1 MEEIRGTEALEREI
15 LEDARKRADRIIRKA
30 EENARLLGAQT
41 EQRIK
46 EAISALLSEYRI
58 KKRTA
63 ELEMLSRLPLEKA
76 RLDILYRDEILRKAL
91 QEVLASMNPRLF
103 GLWCVKR
110 LACQVDLVRKS
121 PAKVLVHGLDSET
134 MRDIGALF
142 RQGSSIS
149 EDGQNSVMGSD
160 SGQVL
165 GAGQDSGMRQ
175 DSELR
180 QDSGQL
186 LRTGPN
192 SDISIEEAP
201 AMKVRGLIVEPMDTS
216 YRISITENELLE
228 WLLDEKRGELAAALF
243 GSST

>member
-46 EAISALLSEYRI
+46 EAKAALLSEYQI

-91 QEVLASMNPRLF
+91 KEALASMNPRLF

-110 LACQVDLVRKS
+110 LACQVELVRKS

-142 RQGSSIS
+142 GQG
-149 EDGQNSVMGSD
+149 
-160 SGQVL
+160 
-165 GAGQDSGMRQ
+165 
-175 DSELR
+175 
-180 QDSGQL
+180 
-186 LRTGPN
+186 
-192 SDISIEEAP
+192 SDIS
-201 AMKVRGLIVEPMDTS
+201 
-216 YRISITENELLE
+216 
-228 WLLDEKRGELAAALF
+228 
-243 GSST
+243 

>member
-46 EAISALLSEYRI
+46 EAKAALLSEYQI
-58 KKRTA
+58 KKKTA

-76 RLDILYRDEILRKAL
+76 RLDILYRDEMLRKAL
-91 QEVLASMNPRLF
+91 QEALASMNPRLF

-110 LACQVDLVRKS
+110 LACQAELVRKS

-142 RQGSSIS
+142 GQG
-149 EDGQNSVMGSD
+149 
-160 SGQVL
+160 
-165 GAGQDSGMRQ
+165 
-175 DSELR
+175 
-180 QDSGQL
+180 
-186 LRTGPN
+186 
-192 SDISIEEAP
+192 SDIS
-201 AMKVRGLIVEPMDTS
+201 
-216 YRISITENELLE
+216 
-228 WLLDEKRGELAAALF
+228 
-243 GSST
+243 

>member
-46 EAISALLSEYRI
+46 EAKAALLSEYQI
-58 KKRTA
+58 KKKTA

-91 QEVLASMNPRLF
+91 KEALASMNPRLF

-110 LACQVDLVRKS
+110 LACQVELVRKS

-142 RQGSSIS
+142 GQG
-149 EDGQNSVMGSD
+149 
-160 SGQVL
+160 
-165 GAGQDSGMRQ
+165 
-175 DSELR
+175 
-180 QDSGQL
+180 
-186 LRTGPN
+186 
-192 SDISIEEAP
+192 SDISIEEAST
-201 AMKVRGLIVEPMDTS
+201 MKVRGLIVEPMDAS
-216 YRISITENELLE
+216 YRISITENDLLE

>member
-41 EQRIK
+41 EHRIK
-46 EAISALLSEYRI
+46 EAKAALLSEYQI

-91 QEVLASMNPRLF
+91 KEALASMNPRLF

-110 LACQVDLVRKS
+110 LVCQVELVRKS

-142 RQGSSIS
+142 GQG
-149 EDGQNSVMGSD
+149 
-160 SGQVL
+160 
-165 GAGQDSGMRQ
+165 
-175 DSELR
+175 
-180 QDSGQL
+180 
-186 LRTGPN
+186 

-201 AMKVRGLIVEPMDTS
+201 TMKVRGLIVEPMDAS
-216 YRISITENELLE
+216 YRISITENDLLE

-243 GSST
+243 GSSD

>member
-46 EAISALLSEYRI
+46 EAKAALLSEYQI

-91 QEVLASMNPRLF
+91 KEALASMNPRLF

-110 LACQVDLVRKS
+110 LVCQVELVRKS

-142 RQGSSIS
+142 GQG
-149 EDGQNSVMGSD
+149 
-160 SGQVL
+160 
-165 GAGQDSGMRQ
+165 
-175 DSELR
+175 
-180 QDSGQL
+180 
-186 LRTGPN
+186 

-201 AMKVRGLIVEPMDTS
+201 TMKVRGLIVEPMDAS
-216 YRISITENELLE
+216 YRISITENDLLE

-243 GSST
+243 GSSD

>member
-46 EAISALLSEYRI
+46 EAKAALLSEYQI
-58 KKRTA
+58 KKKTA

-91 QEVLASMNPRLF
+91 KEALASMNPRLF

-110 LACQVDLVRKS
+110 LVCQVELVRKS

-142 RQGSSIS
+142 GQG
-149 EDGQNSVMGSD
+149 
-160 SGQVL
+160 
-165 GAGQDSGMRQ
+165 
-175 DSELR
+175 
-180 QDSGQL
+180 
-186 LRTGPN
+186 
-192 SDISIEEAP
+192 SDISIEEAST
-201 AMKVRGLIVEPMDTS
+201 MKVRGLIVEPMDAS
-216 YRISITENELLE
+216 YRISITENDLLE

-243 GSST
+243 GSSD

>member
-46 EAISALLSEYRI
+46 EATAALLSEYQI

-76 RLDILYRDEILRKAL
+76 RLDILYRDEMLRKAL
-91 QEVLASMNPRLF
+91 KEALASMNPRLF

-110 LACQVDLVRKS
+110 LVCQVELVRKS

-142 RQGSSIS
+142 GQG
-149 EDGQNSVMGSD
+149 
-160 SGQVL
+160 
-165 GAGQDSGMRQ
+165 
-175 DSELR
+175 
-180 QDSGQL
+180 
-186 LRTGPN
+186 
-192 SDISIEEAP
+192 SDISIEEAST
-201 AMKVRGLIVEPMDTS
+201 MKVRGLIVEPMDAS
-216 YRISITENELLE
+216 YRISITENDLLE

-243 GSST
+243 GSSD

>member
-46 EAISALLSEYRI
+46 EATAALLSEYQI

-91 QEVLASMNPRLF
+91 KEALASMNPRLF

-110 LACQVDLVRKS
+110 LVCQVELVRKS

-142 RQGSSIS
+142 GQG
-149 EDGQNSVMGSD
+149 
-160 SGQVL
+160 
-165 GAGQDSGMRQ
+165 
-175 DSELR
+175 
-180 QDSGQL
+180 
-186 LRTGPN
+186 

-201 AMKVRGLIVEPMDTS
+201 TMKVRGLIVEPMDAS
-216 YRISITENELLE
+216 YRISITENDLLE

-243 GSST
+243 GSSD

>member
-41 EQRIK
+41 EHRIK
-46 EAISALLSEYRI
+46 EAKAALLSEYQI

-76 RLDILYRDEILRKAL
+76 RLDILYRDEMLRKAL
-91 QEVLASMNPRLF
+91 QEALASMNPRLF

-110 LACQVDLVRKS
+110 LVCQVELVRKS

-142 RQGSSIS
+142 GQG
-149 EDGQNSVMGSD
+149 
-160 SGQVL
+160 
-165 GAGQDSGMRQ
+165 
-175 DSELR
+175 
-180 QDSGQL
+180 
-186 LRTGPN
+186 
-192 SDISIEEAP
+192 SDISIEEAST
-201 AMKVRGLIVEPMDTS
+201 MKVRGLIVEPMDAS
-216 YRISITENELLE
+216 YRISITENDLLE

-243 GSST
+243 GSSD

>member
-91 QEVLASMNPRLF
+91 KEALASMNPRLF

-110 LACQVDLVRKS
+110 LACQAELVRKS

-142 RQGSSIS
+142 GQG
-149 EDGQNSVMGSD
+149 
-160 SGQVL
+160 
-165 GAGQDSGMRQ
+165 
-175 DSELR
+175 
-180 QDSGQL
+180 
-186 LRTGPN
+186 
-192 SDISIEEAP
+192 SDISIEEAST
-201 AMKVRGLIVEPMDTS
+201 MKVRGLIVEPMDAS
-216 YRISITENELLE
+216 YRISITENDLLE

-243 GSST
+243 GSSD

>member
-46 EAISALLSEYRI
+46 EAKAALLSEYQI

-76 RLDILYRDEILRKAL
+76 RLDILYRDEMLRKAL
-91 QEVLASMNPRLF
+91 QEALASMNPRLF

-110 LACQVDLVRKS
+110 LVCQVELVRKS

-142 RQGSSIS
+142 GQG
-149 EDGQNSVMGSD
+149 
-160 SGQVL
+160 
-165 GAGQDSGMRQ
+165 
-175 DSELR
+175 
-180 QDSGQL
+180 
-186 LRTGPN
+186 

-201 AMKVRGLIVEPMDTS
+201 TMKVRGLIVEPMDAS
-216 YRISITENELLE
+216 YRISITENDLLE

-243 GSST
+243 GSSD

>member
-46 EAISALLSEYRI
+46 EATAALLSEYQI

-91 QEVLASMNPRLF
+91 KEALASMNPRLF

-110 LACQVDLVRKS
+110 LVCQVELVRKS

-142 RQGSSIS
+142 GQG
-149 EDGQNSVMGSD
+149 
-160 SGQVL
+160 
-165 GAGQDSGMRQ
+165 
-175 DSELR
+175 
-180 QDSGQL
+180 
-186 LRTGPN
+186 
-192 SDISIEEAP
+192 SDISIEEAST
-201 AMKVRGLIVEPMDTS
+201 MKVRGLIVEPMDAS
-216 YRISITENELLE
+216 YRISITENDLLE

-243 GSST
+243 GSSD

>member
-46 EAISALLSEYRI
+46 EATAALLSEYQI
-58 KKRTA
+58 KKKTA

-91 QEVLASMNPRLF
+91 KEALASMNPRLF

-110 LACQVDLVRKS
+110 LVCQVELVRKS

-142 RQGSSIS
+142 GQG
-149 EDGQNSVMGSD
+149 
-160 SGQVL
+160 
-165 GAGQDSGMRQ
+165 
-175 DSELR
+175 
-180 QDSGQL
+180 
-186 LRTGPN
+186 
-192 SDISIEEAP
+192 SDISIEEAST
-201 AMKVRGLIVEPMDTS
+201 MKVRGLIVEPMDAS
-216 YRISITENELLE
+216 YRISITENDLLE

-243 GSST
+243 GSSD

>member
-46 EAISALLSEYRI
+46 EAKAALLSEYQI
-58 KKRTA
+58 KKKTA

-76 RLDILYRDEILRKAL
+76 RLDILYRDEMLRKAL
-91 QEVLASMNPRLF
+91 QEALASMNPRLF

-110 LACQVDLVRKS
+110 LACQAELVRKT

-142 RQGSSIS
+142 GQG
-149 EDGQNSVMGSD
+149 
-160 SGQVL
+160 
-165 GAGQDSGMRQ
+165 
-175 DSELR
+175 
-180 QDSGQL
+180 
-186 LRTGPN
+186 

-201 AMKVRGLIVEPMDTS
+201 TMKVRGLIVEPMDAS
-216 YRISITENELLE
+216 YRISITENDLLE

-243 GSST
+243 GSSD

>member
-41 EQRIK
+41 EHRIK
-46 EAISALLSEYRI
+46 EAKAALLSEYQI

-76 RLDILYRDEILRKAL
+76 RLDILYRDEMLRKAL
-91 QEVLASMNPRLF
+91 QEALASMNPRLF

-110 LACQVDLVRKS
+110 LACQVELVRKS

-142 RQGSSIS
+142 GQG
-149 EDGQNSVMGSD
+149 
-160 SGQVL
+160 
-165 GAGQDSGMRQ
+165 
-175 DSELR
+175 
-180 QDSGQL
+180 
-186 LRTGPN
+186 
-192 SDISIEEAP
+192 SDISIEEAST
-201 AMKVRGLIVEPMDTS
+201 MKVRGLIVEPMDAS
-216 YRISITENELLE
+216 YRISITENDLLE

-243 GSST
+243 GSSD

>member
-41 EQRIK
+41 EHRIK
-46 EAISALLSEYRI
+46 EAKAALLSEYQI

-91 QEVLASMNPRLF
+91 KEALASMNPRLF

-110 LACQVDLVRKS
+110 LVCQVELVRKS

-142 RQGSSIS
+142 GQG
-149 EDGQNSVMGSD
+149 
-160 SGQVL
+160 
-165 GAGQDSGMRQ
+165 
-175 DSELR
+175 
-180 QDSGQL
+180 
-186 LRTGPN
+186 
-192 SDISIEEAP
+192 SDISIEEAST
-201 AMKVRGLIVEPMDTS
+201 MKVRGLIVEPMDAS
-216 YRISITENELLE
+216 YRISITENDLLE
-228 WLLDEKRGELAAALF
+228 WLLDEKRGELA
-243 GSST
+243 

>member
-46 EAISALLSEYRI
+46 EATAALLSEYQI

-76 RLDILYRDEILRKAL
+76 RLDILYRDEMLRKAL
-91 QEVLASMNPRLF
+91 KEALASMNPRLF

-110 LACQVDLVRKS
+110 LVCQVELVRKS

-142 RQGSSIS
+142 GQG
-149 EDGQNSVMGSD
+149 
-160 SGQVL
+160 
-165 GAGQDSGMRQ
+165 
-175 DSELR
+175 
-180 QDSGQL
+180 
-186 LRTGPN
+186 

-201 AMKVRGLIVEPMDTS
+201 TMKVRGLIVEPMDAS
-216 YRISITENELLE
+216 YRISITENDLLE

-243 GSST
+243 GSSA

>member
-46 EAISALLSEYRI
+46 EATAALLSEYQI

-76 RLDILYRDEILRKAL
+76 RLDILYRDEMLRKAL
-91 QEVLASMNPRLF
+91 KEALASMNPRLF

-110 LACQVDLVRKS
+110 LACQVELVRKS

-142 RQGSSIS
+142 GQG
-149 EDGQNSVMGSD
+149 
-160 SGQVL
+160 
-165 GAGQDSGMRQ
+165 
-175 DSELR
+175 
-180 QDSGQL
+180 
-186 LRTGPN
+186 
-192 SDISIEEAP
+192 SDISIEEAST
-201 AMKVRGLIVEPMDTS
+201 MKVRGLIVEPMDAS
-216 YRISITENELLE
+216 YRISITENDLLE

-243 GSST
+243 GSSD

>member
-41 EQRIK
+41 EHRIK
-46 EAISALLSEYRI
+46 EAKAALLSEYQI

-91 QEVLASMNPRLF
+91 KEALASMNPRLF

-110 LACQVDLVRKS
+110 LVFQVELVRKS

-142 RQGSSIS
+142 GQG
-149 EDGQNSVMGSD
+149 
-160 SGQVL
+160 
-165 GAGQDSGMRQ
+165 
-175 DSELR
+175 
-180 QDSGQL
+180 
-186 LRTGPN
+186 
-192 SDISIEEAP
+192 SDISIEEAST
-201 AMKVRGLIVEPMDTS
+201 MKVRGLIVEPMDAS
-216 YRISITENELLE
+216 YRISITENDLLE

-243 GSST
+243 GSSD

>member
-15 LEDARKRADRIIRKA
+15 LEDVRKRADRIIRKA
-30 EENARLLGAQT
+30 EGNARLLGAQT

-46 EAISALLSEYRI
+46 EAKAALLSEYQI
-58 KKRTA
+58 KKKTA

-76 RLDILYRDEILRKAL
+76 RLNILYRDEMLRKAL
-91 QEVLASMNPRLF
+91 QEALASMNPRLF

-110 LACQVDLVRKS
+110 LACQVELVRKS

-142 RQGSSIS
+142 GQG
-149 EDGQNSVMGSD
+149 
-160 SGQVL
+160 
-165 GAGQDSGMRQ
+165 
-175 DSELR
+175 
-180 QDSGQL
+180 
-186 LRTGPN
+186 

-201 AMKVRGLIVEPMDTS
+201 TMKVRGLIVEPMDAS
-216 YRISITENELLE
+216 YRISITENDLLE

-243 GSST
+243 GSSD

>member
-41 EQRIK
+41 EHRIK
-46 EAISALLSEYRI
+46 EAKAALLSEYQI

-76 RLDILYRDEILRKAL
+76 RLDILYRDEMLRKAL
-91 QEVLASMNPRLF
+91 KEALASMNPRLF

-110 LACQVDLVRKS
+110 LVCQVELVRKS

-142 RQGSSIS
+142 GQG
-149 EDGQNSVMGSD
+149 
-160 SGQVL
+160 
-165 GAGQDSGMRQ
+165 
-175 DSELR
+175 
-180 QDSGQL
+180 
-186 LRTGPN
+186 

-201 AMKVRGLIVEPMDTS
+201 TMKVRGLIVEPMDAS
-216 YRISITENELLE
+216 YRISITENDLLE

-243 GSST
+243 GSSD

>member
-46 EAISALLSEYRI
+46 EAKAALLSEYQI
-58 KKRTA
+58 KKKTA

-91 QEVLASMNPRLF
+91 KEALASMNPRLF

-110 LACQVDLVRKS
+110 LACQAELVRKS

-142 RQGSSIS
+142 GQG
-149 EDGQNSVMGSD
+149 
-160 SGQVL
+160 
-165 GAGQDSGMRQ
+165 
-175 DSELR
+175 
-180 QDSGQL
+180 
-186 LRTGPN
+186 
-192 SDISIEEAP
+192 SDISIEEAST
-201 AMKVRGLIVEPMDTS
+201 MKVRGLIVEPMDAS
-216 YRISITENELLE
+216 YRISITENDLLE

-243 GSST
+243 GSSD

>member
-46 EAISALLSEYRI
+46 EAKAALLSEYQI
-58 KKRTA
+58 KKKTA

-76 RLDILYRDEILRKAL
+76 RLNILYRDEMLRKAL
-91 QEVLASMNPRLF
+91 QEALASMNPRLF

-110 LACQVDLVRKS
+110 LVCQVELVRKS

-142 RQGSSIS
+142 GQG
-149 EDGQNSVMGSD
+149 
-160 SGQVL
+160 
-165 GAGQDSGMRQ
+165 
-175 DSELR
+175 
-180 QDSGQL
+180 
-186 LRTGPN
+186 

-201 AMKVRGLIVEPMDTS
+201 TMKVRGLIVEPMDAS
-216 YRISITENELLE
+216 YRISITENDLLE

-243 GSST
+243 GSSD

>member
-41 EQRIK
+41 EHRIK
-46 EAISALLSEYRI
+46 EAKAALLSEYQI
-58 KKRTA
+58 KKKTA

-76 RLDILYRDEILRKAL
+76 RLDILYRDEMLRKAL
-91 QEVLASMNPRLF
+91 QEALASMNPRLF

-110 LACQVDLVRKS
+110 LACQAELVRKS

-142 RQGSSIS
+142 GQG
-149 EDGQNSVMGSD
+149 
-160 SGQVL
+160 
-165 GAGQDSGMRQ
+165 
-175 DSELR
+175 
-180 QDSGQL
+180 
-186 LRTGPN
+186 

-201 AMKVRGLIVEPMDTS
+201 TMKVRGLIVEPMDAS
-216 YRISITENELLE
+216 YRISITENDLLE

-243 GSST
+243 GSSD

>member
-46 EAISALLSEYRI
+46 EAKAALLSEYQI
-58 KKRTA
+58 KKKTA

-76 RLDILYRDEILRKAL
+76 RLDILYRDEMLRKAL
-91 QEVLASMNPRLF
+91 QEALASMNPRLF

-110 LACQVDLVRKS
+110 LACQAELVRKS

-142 RQGSSIS
+142 GQG
-149 EDGQNSVMGSD
+149 
-160 SGQVL
+160 
-165 GAGQDSGMRQ
+165 
-175 DSELR
+175 
-180 QDSGQL
+180 
-186 LRTGPN
+186 

-201 AMKVRGLIVEPMDTS
+201 TMKVRGLIVEPMDAS
-216 YRISITENELLE
+216 YRISLTENDLLE

-243 GSST
+243 GSSD

>member
-46 EAISALLSEYRI
+46 EATAALLSEYQI

-76 RLDILYRDEILRKAL
+76 RLDILYRDEMLRKAL
-91 QEVLASMNPRLF
+91 KEALASMNPRLF

-110 LACQVDLVRKS
+110 LVCQVELVRKS

-142 RQGSSIS
+142 GQG
-149 EDGQNSVMGSD
+149 
-160 SGQVL
+160 
-165 GAGQDSGMRQ
+165 
-175 DSELR
+175 
-180 QDSGQL
+180 
-186 LRTGPN
+186 

-201 AMKVRGLIVEPMDTS
+201 TMKVRGLIVEPMDAS
-216 YRISITENELLE
+216 YRISITENDLLE

-243 GSST
+243 GSSD

>member
-46 EAISALLSEYRI
+46 EATAALLSEYQI

-76 RLDILYRDEILRKAL
+76 RLDILYRDEMLRKAL
-91 QEVLASMNPRLF
+91 KEALASMNPRLF

-110 LACQVDLVRKS
+110 LACQAELVRKS

-142 RQGSSIS
+142 GQG
-149 EDGQNSVMGSD
+149 
-160 SGQVL
+160 
-165 GAGQDSGMRQ
+165 
-175 DSELR
+175 
-180 QDSGQL
+180 
-186 LRTGPN
+186 

-201 AMKVRGLIVEPMDTS
+201 TMKVRGLIVEPMDAS
-216 YRISITENELLE
+216 YRISITENDLLE

-243 GSST
+243 GSSD

>member
-46 EAISALLSEYRI
+46 EAKAALLSEYQI

-76 RLDILYRDEILRKAL
+76 RLDILYRDEMLRKAL
-91 QEVLASMNPRLF
+91 KEALASMNPRLF

-110 LACQVDLVRKS
+110 LVCQVELVRKS

-142 RQGSSIS
+142 GQG
-149 EDGQNSVMGSD
+149 
-160 SGQVL
+160 
-165 GAGQDSGMRQ
+165 
-175 DSELR
+175 
-180 QDSGQL
+180 
-186 LRTGPN
+186 

-201 AMKVRGLIVEPMDTS
+201 TMKVRGLIVEPMDAS
-216 YRISITENELLE
+216 YRISITENDLLE

-243 GSST
+243 GSSD

>member
-41 EQRIK
+41 EHRIK
-46 EAISALLSEYRI
+46 EAKAALLSEYQI

-91 QEVLASMNPRLF
+91 KEALASMNPRLF

-110 LACQVDLVRKS
+110 LACQAELVRKS

-142 RQGSSIS
+142 GQG
-149 EDGQNSVMGSD
+149 
-160 SGQVL
+160 
-165 GAGQDSGMRQ
+165 
-175 DSELR
+175 
-180 QDSGQL
+180 
-186 LRTGPN
+186 
-192 SDISIEEAP
+192 SDISIEEAST
-201 AMKVRGLIVEPMDTS
+201 MKVRGLIVEPMDAS
-216 YRISITENELLE
+216 YRISITENDLLE

-243 GSST
+243 GSSD

>member
-91 QEVLASMNPRLF
+91 KEALASMNPRLF

-110 LACQVDLVRKS
+110 LVCQVELVRKS

-142 RQGSSIS
+142 GQG
-149 EDGQNSVMGSD
+149 
-160 SGQVL
+160 
-165 GAGQDSGMRQ
+165 
-175 DSELR
+175 
-180 QDSGQL
+180 
-186 LRTGPN
+186 

-201 AMKVRGLIVEPMDTS
+201 TMKVRGLIVEPMDAS
-216 YRISITENELLE
+216 YRISITENDLLE

-243 GSST
+243 GSSD

>member
-41 EQRIK
+41 EHRIK
-46 EAISALLSEYRI
+46 EAKAALLSEYQI

-91 QEVLASMNPRLF
+91 KEALASMNPRLF

-110 LACQVDLVRKS
+110 LVCQVELVRKS

-142 RQGSSIS
+142 GQG
-149 EDGQNSVMGSD
+149 
-160 SGQVL
+160 
-165 GAGQDSGMRQ
+165 
-175 DSELR
+175 
-180 QDSGQL
+180 
-186 LRTGPN
+186 
-192 SDISIEEAP
+192 SDISIEEAST
-201 AMKVRGLIVEPMDTS
+201 MKVRGLIVEPMDAS
-216 YRISITENELLE
+216 YRISITENDLLE

-243 GSST
+243 GSSD

>member
-46 EAISALLSEYRI
+46 EAKAALLSEYQI
-58 KKRTA
+58 KKKTA

-76 RLDILYRDEILRKAL
+76 RLDILYRDEMLRKAL
-91 QEVLASMNPRLF
+91 QEALASMNPRLF

-110 LACQVDLVRKS
+110 LACQAELVRKS

-142 RQGSSIS
+142 GQG
-149 EDGQNSVMGSD
+149 
-160 SGQVL
+160 
-165 GAGQDSGMRQ
+165 
-175 DSELR
+175 
-180 QDSGQL
+180 
-186 LRTGPN
+186 

-201 AMKVRGLIVEPMDTS
+201 TMKVRGLIVEPMDAS
-216 YRISITENELLE
+216 YRISITENDLLE

-243 GSST
+243 GSSD

>member
-46 EAISALLSEYRI
+46 EAKAALLSEYQI

-91 QEVLASMNPRLF
+91 KEALASMNPRLF

-110 LACQVDLVRKS
+110 LVCQVELVRKS

-142 RQGSSIS
+142 GQG
-149 EDGQNSVMGSD
+149 
-160 SGQVL
+160 
-165 GAGQDSGMRQ
+165 
-175 DSELR
+175 
-180 QDSGQL
+180 
-186 LRTGPN
+186 

-201 AMKVRGLIVEPMDTS
+201 TMKVRGLIVEPMDAS
-216 YRISITENELLE
+216 YRISITENDLLE

-243 GSST
+243 ANSD

>member
-46 EAISALLSEYRI
+46 EAKAALLSEYQI

-91 QEVLASMNPRLF
+91 KEALASMNPRLF

-110 LACQVDLVRKS
+110 LVCQVELVRKS

-142 RQGSSIS
+142 GQG
-149 EDGQNSVMGSD
+149 
-160 SGQVL
+160 
-165 GAGQDSGMRQ
+165 
-175 DSELR
+175 
-180 QDSGQL
+180 
-186 LRTGPN
+186 
-192 SDISIEEAP
+192 SDISIEEAST
-201 AMKVRGLIVEPMDTS
+201 MKVRGLIVEPMDAS
-216 YRISITENELLE
+216 YRISITENDLLE

-243 GSST
+243 GSSD